1 VLRQRCQRLRA
12 FGDATA
18 ANDAAERLETC
29 AEERRVRSANMQQVS
44 PTTAAIVASVLGLA
58 LGAWLALA
66 LRRTRETLRARAH
79 NARGRRAENAA
90 AKLLESN
97 GYRIVG
103 RQDRKTYVVRQGET
117 DQKVELI
124 LDFVVEKGGERFAAE
139 VKSGGAAAGIERA
152 DTRRQLLEYQLVLGT
167 KRVLLVDPERS
178 LITTLAFPIPR
189 PQTAPA
195 PKTKGR
201 SLAAALVSLVIVV
214 VVVVVLVT
222 AKR

>member
-1 VLRQRCQRLRA
+1 MLRQRGQRLRA
-12 FGDATA
+12 FGETA

-117 DQKVELI
+117 DQRVELI

-189 PQTAPA
+189 PQTATA

>member
-1 VLRQRCQRLRA
+1 
-12 FGDATA
+12 
-18 ANDAAERLETC
+18 
-29 AEERRVRSANMQQVS
+29 MQQLS

-90 AKLLESN
+90 TKLLEAN

-117 DQKVELI
+117 DQNVELI
-124 LDFVVEKGGERFAAE
+124 IDFVVEKAGERFAAE

-152 DTRRQLLEYQLVLGT
+152 DTRRQLLEYQLVLGS

-189 PQTAPA
+189 PQTGPA
-195 PKTKGR
+195 SKAKSR
-201 SLAAALVSLVIVV
+201 SLTSALASLVVV
-214 VVVVVLVT
+214 VVILVVVVVLVT

>member
-1 VLRQRCQRLRA
+1 VAKTLHGSA
-12 FGDATA
+12 DAPR
-18 ANDAAERLETC
+18 ANDTAEPLETC
-29 AEERRVRSANMQQVS
+29 ARTQTVRSANMQELS
-44 PTTAAIVASVLGLA
+44 PTTAAIVASVLGLV

-124 LDFVVEKGGERFAAE
+124 IDFVVEKGGERFAAE

-152 DTRRQLLEYQLVLGT
+152 DTRRQLLEYQLVLGS
-167 KRVLLVDPERS
+167 KRVLLVDPEHS

-189 PQTAPA
+189 PQTGTV
-195 PKTKGR
+195 PKAKGR
-201 SLAAALVSLVIVV
+201 SLTAALVSLVIVV

>member
-1 VLRQRCQRLRA
+1 M
-12 FGDATA
+12 
-18 ANDAAERLETC
+18 
-29 AEERRVRSANMQQVS
+29 RSANMQQVS

-117 DQKVELI
+117 DQRVELI

-189 PQTAPA
+189 PQTATA